1 MLATFTPP
9 LPAEKSFRT
18 MTWLHSQDHHAT
30 HLQKLELSGIQ
41 DLNMVTGSHIKAP
54 HCHTAATCR
63 AHRGSSCMCTYTC
76 MHYTCRHVK
85 TFGGKSVS
93 KRGSSLKP
101 CFQTPTSKPSR
112 AAVLSS
118 IGIPWEVVNALLPPN
133 DSARYCPFPPTP

>member
-63 AHRGSSCMCTYTC
+63 AHRGSSCMCIYTC

-93 KRGSSLKP
+93 KRGSSHHRYHAEIL
-101 CFQTPTSKPSR
+101 FQ
-112 AAVLSS
+112 SS
-118 IGIPWEVVNALLPPN
+118 SLAFRHLHQNQAELQSFLLLG
-133 DSARYCPFPPTP
+133 YHGKW

>member
-63 AHRGSSCMCTYTC
+63 AHRGSSCMCIYTC
-76 MHYTCRHVK
+76 LHYTCRHVK

-93 KRGSSLKP
+93 KRGGSHHRCHAEIPFQSSSLA
-101 CFQTPTSKPSR
+101 FRHLHQNQAELQSF
-112 AAVLSS
+112 
-118 IGIPWEVVNALLPPN
+118 LLLG
-133 DSARYCPFPPTP
+133 YHGKW